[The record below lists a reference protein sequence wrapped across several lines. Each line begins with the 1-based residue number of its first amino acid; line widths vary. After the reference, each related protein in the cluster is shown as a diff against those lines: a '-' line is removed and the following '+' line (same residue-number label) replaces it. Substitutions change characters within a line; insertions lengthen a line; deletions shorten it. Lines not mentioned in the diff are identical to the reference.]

1 MRVPG
6 IAKDDEDEDEKKRE
20 VPPPRS
26 SSVVPSF
33 PAPLTQCPASQPA
46 PQDPLL
52 ILRHDHDE
60 EEEHHL
66 DHEKALRH
74 DEDGVVVVSIK
85 VEQISVFLAPC
96 S

>member
-1 MRVPG
+1 MRT
-6 IAKDDEDEDEKKRE
+6 KKKRE

-46 PQDPLL
+46 PQDPLP

-60 EEEHHL
+60 EEHHH

-85 VEQISVFLAPC
+85 VEQISSSCAMLLK
-96 S
+96 SK